1 MLKVKGFFFPF
12 RRKTNRIFR
21 TSYKPFVYIIL
32 KQRASCNFVM
42 LLVNKEVLFGSTA
55 LYFVKFQMLQI
66 KISGIINTDS
76 VRDAQREK
84 RRSVVRPRRH
94 VLGSSL

>member
-1 MLKVKGFFFPF
+1 MLKVKGLFFSF

-21 TSYKPFVYIIL
+21 TSYKPLFTLFRNKGI
-32 KQRASCNFVM
+32 VM

-66 KISGIINTDS
+66 KISGTINTDS

>member
-1 MLKVKGFFFPF
+1 MLKVKGFFFRF
-12 RRKTNRIFR
+12 DEKQTGF
-21 TSYKPFVYIIL
+21 FVRHINPLFALFL
-32 KQRASCNFVM
+32 KQRDSCNFVM

-76 VRDAQREK
+76 VRDGQREK

>member
-1 MLKVKGFFFPF
+1 MLKVKGFFFRF
-12 RRKTNRIFR
+12 DEKQTGF
-21 TSYKPFVYIIL
+21 FVRHINPCLHYFET
-32 KQRASCNFVM
+32 KGMM

-55 LYFVKFQMLQI
+55 PYFVKFQMLQI
-66 KISGIINTDS
+66 KISGTINTNS

>member
-1 MLKVKGFFFPF
+1 
-12 RRKTNRIFR
+12 
-21 TSYKPFVYIIL
+21 
-32 KQRASCNFVM
+32 M

-76 VRDAQREK
+76 VRDGQREK
-84 RRSVVRPRRH
+84 NGDLWLDRVDMFWDQAYKRSF
-94 VLGSSL
+94 L